1 MRMLPLR
8 SPVASWLP
16 NGLILRHRAPSFGAR
31 EFESELLKLVMFE
44 MGRFVL
50 AIVFDDDDVC
60 PLVFELLL
68 VSLII
73 KGLINKPI

>member
-31 EFESELLKLVMFE
+31 ELESELLKLVMFE

-60 PLVFELLL
+60 PFELLL
-68 VSLII
+68 VSLN
-73 KGLINKPI
+73 INNL